1 MDMIRFILA
10 LLACCACFSAMGEQ
24 FTRFSSAKKHLIS
37 TLPENAKSIY
47 CGCDIKK
54 QGKKLVPDP
63 THCGYVPRNTL
74 TRSGKVNQR
83 ALRIEWEHIVPA
95 WEFGHQ
101 LQCWQGGGRNN
112 CRKVSAKFRLME
124 ADINNLAPAIGEI
137 NADRSN
143 YRFGMLAQNATQ
155 YGRCEVKVN
164 FKQRVVEPP
173 VHARKRIADAYA
185 YMQKTYGLKISAK
198 QQKLFN
204 AWQQQAYAANTK
216 SKKL

>member
-1 MDMIRFILA
+1 MPHFIFA
-10 LLACCACFSAMGEQ
+10 LLLCVISFTINAEQ
-24 FTRFSSAKKHLIS
+24 FTRFSSAKKHLIK
-37 TLPENAKSIY
+37 TLPTNAKSIY
-47 CGCDIKK
+47 CGCDIKRK
-54 QGKKLVPDP
+54 GKKLVPDA
-63 THCGYVPRNTL
+63 THCGYVPRNTF
-74 TRSGKVNQR
+74 TRSGNVNQR

-101 LQCWQGGGRNN
+101 LQCWQDGGRKN
-112 CRKVSAKFRLME
+112 CRKVSAKFRMME

-143 YRFGMLAQNATQ
+143 YRFGMLAQNANQ

-164 FKQRVVEPP
+164 FKQRVIEPP
-173 VHARKRIADAYA
+173 VYARKRIADAYA
-185 YMQKTYGLKISAK
+185 YMQKTYGLKISNQ

-204 AWQQQAYAANTK
+204 AWQQQAYAAHTD

>member
-1 MDMIRFILA
+1 MDMTRFILA
-10 LLACCACFSAMGEQ
+10 LLAFFVCFSLSAEE
-24 FTRFSSAKKHLIS
+24 FTRFSTAKRHLIK
-37 TLPENAKSIY
+37 TLPSNAKSIY

-63 THCGYVPRNTL
+63 TNCGYVPRNTH
-74 TRSGKVNQR
+74 TRSGNVNAR

-101 LQCWQGGGRNN
+101 LQCWQDGGRKN
-112 CRKVSAKFRLME
+112 CRKVRVKFRKME

-143 YRFGMLAQNATQ
+143 YRFGMLSESATQ

-164 FKQRVVEPP
+164 FKQRVIEPP
-173 VHARKRIADAYA
+173 FYARKQIADAYA
-185 YMQKTYGLKISAK
+185 YMQKTYGLKISK
-198 QQKLFN
+198 QQQKLFN
-204 AWQQQAYAANTK
+204 AWQKQDLALK
-216 SKKL
+216 STIQKM